1 MQMTGK
7 ADIAT
12 DTRLLA
18 ELTALIQSLREAD
31 IDIEEPEQVQR
42 YLRRYPELIA
52 AVQTMSLTARGE
64 FPDAQLLLT
73 VYQDPETEDQFLSL
87 FVRRDSYDGTEVRRI
102 ERLHEE
108 CRHLNK
114 GAGWFLLLTD
124 FQPPTRK

>member
-1 MQMTGK
+1 MTGK

-12 DTRLLA
+12 DARLQA

-42 YLRRYPELIA
+42 YLRQYPELIA
-52 AVQTMSLTARGE
+52 AVQTMSLTARAE

-87 FVRRDSYDGTEVRRI
+87 FVRRDSYDGTEVGRI

-108 CRHLNK
+108 YRHLSK
-114 GAGWFLLLTD
+114 GKGWFLLLTD